1 MLKPGKDLSIVN
13 NNLVLNEGYSSASII
28 IDKAYGCYLKDVD
41 GCVYVDTTLGNGT
54 HILGHSSKVV
64 VDSIRN
70 QIEEGILYTTYNK
83 HTYKAAKLLQECNP
97 DVIESVV
104 FCNSGSE
111 ATMRAA
117 RISRAYTGKD
127 KIAIFSGGWHG
138 GNELYLY
145 DFNYQ
150 ANPEKV
156 QHKSSGVPD
165 AFKDSVIVLPY
176 NSKKAFEIIEKNSDD
191 IAMVIVEP
199 AQGSNPRDD
208 MLEFLQKLRNVTK
221 SNKIILCFDEIITGF
236 RVAIG
241 GCSEYYNIQP
251 DLVTYGKTL
260 GAGLAVG
267 AVAGSSKV
275 MNTIQGNNDN
285 LPVFMGGTFSANPLT
300 MAVIESLIE
309 HLIKHKES
317 IYPFINKKGDLI
329 RKKVN
334 NYCIDKGIS
343 LRVIG
348 IGSMMRLI
356 FTNHF
361 IKSRKDR
368 DLNEVGADTQRK
380 FYKKMLDYGI
390 FVNSNGILFLS
401 TEHSDEDV
409 DKIISSII
417 LSTSTLL
424 LEE

>member
-1 MLKPGKDLSIVN
+1 VS
-13 NNLVLNEGYSSASII
+13 NLVLNEGYSSASII

-70 QIEEGILYTTYNK
+70 QIEEGILYTTFNK
-83 HTYKAAKLLQECNP
+83 HTYKAAKLIQECNP

-138 GNELYLY
+138 GNELYMY
-145 DFNYQ
+145 DYNYH

-156 QHKSSGVPD
+156 EHKSSGVPD

-176 NSKKAFEIIEKNSDD
+176 NSEKAFEIIEKNSDD

-208 MLEFLQKLRNVTK
+208 MLDFLQKLRNVTK

-267 AVAGSSKV
+267 VVAGSSKV
-275 MNTIQGNNDN
+275 MNTIQGNNNN

-300 MAVIESLIE
+300 MAVVESLIE
-309 HLIKHKES
+309 YLIKHKKK
-317 IYPFINKKGDLI
+317 IYDNLNSKGAYI
-329 RKKVN
+329 RKIVN
-334 NYCIDKGIS
+334 NYCVDHGVP
-343 LRVIG
+343 LRMMG

-356 FTNHF
+356 FSDHL
-361 IKSRKDR
+361 IESRRDR
-368 DLNEVGADTQRK
+368 DLSEADVTLQKK
-380 FYKKMLDYGI
+380 FYKNMLSNGI
-390 FVNSNGILFLS
+390 FVNNNGILFLS
-401 TEHSDEDV
+401 TEHSNDDIE
-409 DKIISSII
+409 KIISSII
-417 LSTSTLL
+417 LSTPILTA
-424 LEE
+424 

>member
-1 MLKPGKDLSIVN
+1 VS
-13 NNLVLNEGYSSASII
+13 NLVLNEGYSSASII

-70 QIEEGILYTTYNK
+70 QIEEGILYTTFNK
-83 HTYKAAKLLQECNP
+83 HTYKAAKLIQECNP

-138 GNELYLY
+138 GNELYMY
-145 DFNYQ
+145 DYNYH

-156 QHKSSGVPD
+156 EHKSSGVPD

-176 NSKKAFEIIEKNSDD
+176 NSEKAFEIIEKNSDD

-208 MLEFLQKLRNVTK
+208 MLHFLQKLRNVTK

-267 AVAGSSKV
+267 VVAGSSKV
-275 MNTIQGNNDN
+275 MNTIQGNNNN

-300 MAVIESLIE
+300 MAVVESLIE
-309 HLIKHKES
+309 YLIKHKKK
-317 IYPFINKKGDLI
+317 IYDNLNSKGAYI
-329 RKKVN
+329 RKIVN
-334 NYCIDKGIS
+334 NYCVDHGVP
-343 LRVIG
+343 LRMMG

-356 FTNHF
+356 FSDHL
-361 IKSRKDR
+361 IESRRDR
-368 DLNEVGADTQRK
+368 DLSEADVTLQKK
-380 FYKKMLDYGI
+380 FYKNMLSNGI
-390 FVNSNGILFLS
+390 FVNNNGILFLS
-401 TEHSDEDV
+401 TEHSNDDIE
-409 DKIISSII
+409 KIISSII
-417 LSTSTLL
+417 LSTPILTA
-424 LEE
+424 

>member
-1 MLKPGKDLSIVN
+1 MS
-13 NNLVLNEGYSSASII
+13 NLVLNEGYSSASII

-70 QIEEGILYTTYNK
+70 QIEEGILYTTFNK
-83 HTYKAAKLLQECNP
+83 HTYKAAKLIQECNP

-138 GNELYLY
+138 GNELYMY
-145 DFNYQ
+145 DYNYH

-156 QHKSSGVPD
+156 EHKSSGVPD

-176 NSKKAFEIIEKNSDD
+176 NSEKAFEIIEKNSDD

-208 MLEFLQKLRNVTK
+208 MLDFLQKLRNVTK

-267 AVAGSSKV
+267 VVAGSSKV
-275 MNTIQGNNDN
+275 MNTIQGNNNN

-300 MAVIESLIE
+300 MAVVESLIE
-309 HLIKHKES
+309 HLIKHKKE
-317 IYPFINKKGDLI
+317 IYDNLNSKGAYI
-329 RKKVN
+329 RKIVN
-334 NYCIDKGIS
+334 NYCVDHGVP
-343 LRVIG
+343 LRMMG

-356 FTNHF
+356 FSDHL
-361 IKSRKDR
+361 IESRRDR
-368 DLNEVGADTQRK
+368 DLSEADVTLQKK
-380 FYKKMLDYGI
+380 FYKNMLSNGI
-390 FVNSNGILFLS
+390 FVNNNGILFLS
-401 TEHSDEDV
+401 TEHSNDDIE
-409 DKIISSII
+409 KIISSII
-417 LSTSTLL
+417 LSTPILTA
-424 LEE
+424 

>member
-1 MLKPGKDLSIVN
+1 MS
-13 NNLVLNEGYSSASII
+13 NLVLNEGYSSASII

-70 QIEEGILYTTYNK
+70 QIEEGILYTTFNK
-83 HTYKAAKLLQECNP
+83 HTYKAAKLIQECNP

-138 GNELYLY
+138 GNELYMY
-145 DFNYQ
+145 DYNYH

-156 QHKSSGVPD
+156 EHKSSGVPD

-176 NSKKAFEIIEKNSDD
+176 NSEKAFEIIEKNSDD

-208 MLEFLQKLRNVTK
+208 MLHFLQKLRNVTK

-267 AVAGSSKV
+267 VVAGSSKV
-275 MNTIQGNNDN
+275 MNTIQGNNNN

-300 MAVIESLIE
+300 MAVVESLIE
-309 HLIKHKES
+309 HLIKHKKE
-317 IYPFINKKGDLI
+317 IYDNLNSKGAYI
-329 RKKVN
+329 RKIVN
-334 NYCIDKGIS
+334 NYCVDHGVP
-343 LRVIG
+343 LRMMG

-356 FTNHF
+356 FSDHL
-361 IKSRKDR
+361 IESRRDR
-368 DLNEVGADTQRK
+368 DLSEADVTLQKK
-380 FYKKMLDYGI
+380 FYKNMLSNGI
-390 FVNSNGILFLS
+390 FVNNNGILFLS
-401 TEHSDEDV
+401 TEHSNDDIE
-409 DKIISSII
+409 KIISSII
-417 LSTSTLL
+417 LSTPILTA
-424 LEE
+424 